1 MWRTKENRTL
11 NFFLKIFFKDFFWHV
26 LALFGVFYYFFA
38 KLLYIRLSS
47 YCLLYCLY
55 CYIAGFKR
63 GKIVGKC
70 KKKKNEFFSY
80 HAYSRI
86 IHNRVWNRIY
96 YFEIAV
102 SLNFEQGTSK
112 SGKLKWKHRQ
122 TSLEFFHSWF
132 SSFNW
137 QKCGN
142 VKIIF
147 PVLYHIIHNSDLG
160 QGKNQKIF
168 HLVLQ
173 VIV

>member
-47 YCLLYCLY
+47 YCLLYC
-55 CYIAGFKR
+55 YIAGFKR

-70 KKKKNEFFSY
+70 KKKKEFFSY

-112 SGKLKWKHRQ
+112 SGKLRWKHHLNFS
-122 TSLEFFHSWF
+122 TLDFPHSIDRNAGM
-132 SSFNW
+132 SR
-137 QKCGN
+137 
-142 VKIIF
+142 
-147 PVLYHIIHNSDLG
+147 
-160 QGKNQKIF
+160 
-168 HLVLQ
+168 
-173 VIV
+173 